1 MDNNTNMVEAD
12 DAAAAAAVAVSVAEL
27 IQSLEQ
33 ATFMAKQL
41 ASTAD
46 PTHLLHIHSSLH
58 QSHLLLSSFLSSSAH
73 HHLLLPPP
81 NPPPAAPASA
91 AENSFSSATGAP
103 EPMQLGDD
111 DGGEAEENSK
121 ATVDRVEERMR
132 NCFIK
137 NKRPKRPLSPS
148 SAAAAEEGRGGG
160 GDGVPGYDPH
170 GTRLRALDLVYQFHG

>member
-1 MDNNTNMVEAD
+1 MDSNMNMVEAESEAE
-12 DAAAAAAVAVSVAEL
+12 AAAVSVAEL

-41 ASTAD
+41 SSTAD
-46 PTHLLHIHSSLH
+46 PAHLLHIHSSLH
-58 QSHLLLSSFLSSSAH
+58 QSHLLLSSFLSSTH
-73 HHLLLPPP
+73 FLPHLLTPPP
-81 NPPPAAPASA
+81 RPPAPP
-91 AENSFSSATGAP
+91 AENSFSSATGAA
-103 EPMQLGDD
+103 EPMQVGDD

-121 ATVDRVEERMR
+121 ATIDRVEERMR

-148 SAAAAEEGRGGG
+148 SAAAAEEGRAGG
-160 GDGVPGYDPH
+160 GDGFPGYDPH